1 MGCVQSQN
9 DINELHPN
17 IFRVVNIDE
26 SGVPTGSGQLEVTE
40 SALVLHRRNKEPT
53 IWPLKSLRRY
63 GYDADLFSFESGRR
77 CETGQ
82 GIYAFRCR
90 RAEALYQTLQTFI
103 LRNATTVE
111 ELHNSTDYP
120 VPAVS
125 NGPAVAAR
133 NFSTQNNVRI
143 SSSRSPPNART
154 SIQSIP
160 NVNVQDGNYLDPSPL
175 VQQLNQRL
183 DESPLAGPLSPEAV
197 SPGSPMSNNILE
209 VTTLNPLPSST
220 SHGVSNI
227 YQVQDFSHRESN
239 NNKKFAFLHSYS
251 NTLDTKNE
259 HHGNTN
265 LCSLNDTSN
274 INAIKNVINTL
285 ESPQKDARS
294 SVQASYMNIDPSTLN
309 NMQEN
314 DSEANHSYMNII
326 PNELQQIK
334 SPVSNDCLY
343 GFNSNTLQHVQRMS
357 LPLSVSSTPIQ
368 SEERHCYENLEI
380 TDLKLDTQRSPLR
393 ENSISVPPTPTNGT
407 REVNYIE
414 LDLENTKSD
423 TQSAQCSSMQSLLPP
438 ESPRKLPIGY
448 ATIDFNKT
456 VALSNSA
463 TPSIELD
470 SEGSRKTRHNSTV
483 TLGRNSNS
491 ISD

>member
-40 SALVLHRRNKEPT
+40 AALVLHRRNKEPT

-103 LRNATTVE
+103 LRTATTFE
-111 ELHNSTDYP
+111 ELHNSVEYP
-120 VPAVS
+120 VPTVS

-133 NFSTQNNVRI
+133 NFG
-143 SSSRSPPNART
+143 
-154 SIQSIP
+154 IQSNDRI
-160 NVNVQDGNYLDPSPL
+160 NNTINATGQDGNYLDPTPL
-175 VQQLNQRL
+175 VQFNQRL
-183 DESPLAGPLSPEAV
+183 DESPLTEPLSPEAI

-209 VTTLNPLPSST
+209 VTTLNPLPSAT

-251 NTLDTKNE
+251 NTLDPKNE
-259 HHGNTN
+259 HHVNTN
-265 LCSLNDTSN
+265 LCSITDISN
-274 INAIKNVINTL
+274 INTIKNVINIL
-285 ESPQKDARS
+285 GSPQRVGN
-294 SVQASYMNIDPSTLN
+294 SVQASYMNVDPTVLN
-309 NMQEN
+309 TFHEN
-314 DSEANHSYMNII
+314 DTEANHSYMNVS
-326 PNELQQIK
+326 PSELQQIK
-334 SPVSNDCLY
+334 SPISNDALN
-343 GFNSNTLQHVQRMS
+343 GFNINSLQHIQRMS
-357 LPLSVSSTPIQ
+357 LPSSAPLQT
-368 SEERHCYENLEI
+368 EDKHCYENLEV
-380 TDLKLDTQRSPLR
+380 TDLKLETQRSPLK
-393 ENSISVPPTPTNGT
+393 ESSFSVPPTPTNGT

-423 TQSAQCSSMQSLLPP
+423 SQSAQCSSMQSLLPP

-491 ISD
+491 VSD